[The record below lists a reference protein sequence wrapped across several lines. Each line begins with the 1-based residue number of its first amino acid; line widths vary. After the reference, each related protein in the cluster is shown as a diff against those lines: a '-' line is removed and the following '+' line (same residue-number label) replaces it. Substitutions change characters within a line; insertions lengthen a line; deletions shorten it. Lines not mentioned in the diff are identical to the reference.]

1 VEDAAT
7 IFCAGHLF
15 FMRRSCGRLLIA
27 ISVLLLSSFAFAQQS
42 QSAVITYSLD
52 FPGSEPD
59 HYFFSVASDGKASY
73 ESTGKVTQDSPAD
86 PYHDDFVLS
95 DATRNRIFDLVKG
108 AGYFARPLDSSKKGI
123 AFTGRKTLTYQEG
136 SQNNRADF
144 DYSPSQSVRDLVH
157 LFASISATL
166 EFGRRLD
173 FDYRYQKL
181 ALDAELKSM
190 EGLQQEGDLAELGA
204 IRPVLRKIAS
214 DTSLVNVAR
223 ARAQRLLASADAK

>member
-1 VEDAAT
+1 METAAT
-7 IFCAGHLF
+7 ILRLGHLC
-15 FMRRSCGRLLIA
+15 FMRGSCRLWVA
-27 ISVLLLSSFAFAQQS
+27 ISALLLSSFVFAQQP
-42 QSAVITYSLD
+42 AVITYSLD

-73 ESTGKVTQDSPAD
+73 ESTGKVTPDSPAD
-86 PYHDDFVLS
+86 PYHADFVLS
-95 DATRNRIFDLVKG
+95 AATRNRIFDLAKDT
-108 AGYFARPLDSSKKGI
+108 GYFGKPLDSSKKGI
-123 AFTGRKTLTYQEG
+123 AFTGRKTLTYQDG

-144 DYSPSQSVRDLVH
+144 DYSPLQSVRDLVH
-157 LFASISATL
+157 LFAGISATL

-204 IRPVLRKIAS
+204 IRPVLQKIAS

-223 ARAQRLLASADAK
+223 MRAQRLLASAEAK

>member
-1 VEDAAT
+1 VDDAAT
-7 IFCAGHLF
+7 IFRLGHLS
-15 FMRRSCGRLLIA
+15 FMRGSARLWFA
-27 ISVLLLSSFAFAQQS
+27 ISALLLSSFAFAQQP
-42 QSAVITYSLD
+42 AVITYSLD

-59 HYFFSVASDGKASY
+59 HYFFSVSSDGKASY

-86 PYHDDFVLS
+86 PYHEEFVLS
-95 DATRNRIFDLVKG
+95 AATRNRIFDLAKD
-108 AGYFARPLDSSKKGI
+108 AGYFAKPLDSSKKGI

-157 LFASISATL
+157 LFAGISATL

-190 EGLQQEGDLAELGA
+190 ESLQREGDLAELGV
-204 IRPVLRKIAS
+204 IRPILQKIAADS
-214 DTSLVNVAR
+214 SLVNVAR
-223 ARAQRLLASADAK
+223 ARAERLRSSAEAK